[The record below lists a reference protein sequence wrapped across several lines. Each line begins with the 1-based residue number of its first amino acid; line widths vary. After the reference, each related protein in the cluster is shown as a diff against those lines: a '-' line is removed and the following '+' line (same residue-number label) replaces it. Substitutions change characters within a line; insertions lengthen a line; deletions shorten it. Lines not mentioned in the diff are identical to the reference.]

1 MITYWHN
8 PRCSKSR
15 AGLALFEAE
24 SIKVSLRLYKEDT
37 PSADELRDVL
47 DKLQR
52 PVADMIRHKDA
63 LFKDLGLSP
72 QDSEEIL
79 LNAMAQNPALIER
92 PIAITDT
99 QAIIGRP
106 TDALKAL
113 L

>member
-24 SIKVSLRLYKEDT
+24 DVKVSLRLYKEDA

-52 PVADMIRHKDA
+52 PVTDMIRHKDA

-79 LNAMAQNPALIER
+79 LNAMVQNPALIER